1 MVVMPRLARFF
12 YGERKPGFVG
22 STVLM
27 TVSATVMTLP
37 IALYYY
43 GQVSLISVVANLLIL
58 PTLPFAMGVTFMAGV
73 VSGVPVVELMVGW
86 VARMVLQFHIAVVEF
101 LGQQKSF
108 LFEMEAKQPA
118 VFLIYG
124 VILVLMVFGNFK
136 KNDTMCL

>member
-1 MVVMPRLARFF
+1 
-12 YGERKPGFVG
+12 
-22 STVLM
+22 
-27 TVSATVMTLP
+27 
-37 IALYYY
+37 
-43 GQVSLISVVANLLIL
+43 
-58 PTLPFAMGVTFMAGV
+58 
-73 VSGVPVVELMVGW
+73 
-86 VARMVLQFHIAVVEF
+86 MVLQFHIAVVEF